1 MDRLVSSSYR
11 LDVANVKMFAAVTR
25 RPCDR
30 TWRFSHCRQRMPC
43 STEPEFPY
51 ESSNNEMFQGK
62 TFYAWDVS
70 LNSVHIT
77 SGLHLEIARSTICF
91 IPGLQVGF

>member
-62 TFYAWDVS
+62 LFMRGT
-70 LNSVHIT
+70 
-77 SGLHLEIARSTICF
+77 
-91 IPGLQVGF
+91 